1 MTKYTILTNDGE
13 TIPFEKTDLLLSELI
28 RTMVYED
35 EADDTEET
43 IEIPLPNV
51 SAPILHNILTFTR
64 HYTKEPMAKIP
75 RPLPSIDLGHVI
87 DSWYVE
93 YIESIDKEQ
102 PLHDLIKAAD
112 YLDIEPL
119 IDLACARVA
128 VLIRDKE
135 PTEIK
140 KVLGITTKE
149 D

>member
-1 MTKYTILTNDGE
+1 MTNYSILTNDGE
-13 TIPFEKTDLLLSELI
+13 TIPFDKNDLLLSELI
-28 RTMVYED
+28 RTMIDED
-35 EADDTEET
+35 EEENNM

-51 SAPILHNILTFTR
+51 SASIMKNILTFTR
-64 HYTKEPMAKIP
+64 QYTKEPMAKIP
-75 RPLPSIDLGHVI
+75 RPLPSIDLGQVV
-87 DSWYVE
+87 DSWYVD

-135 PTEIK
+135 PAEIK
-140 KVLGITTKE
+140 KVLGISVKE